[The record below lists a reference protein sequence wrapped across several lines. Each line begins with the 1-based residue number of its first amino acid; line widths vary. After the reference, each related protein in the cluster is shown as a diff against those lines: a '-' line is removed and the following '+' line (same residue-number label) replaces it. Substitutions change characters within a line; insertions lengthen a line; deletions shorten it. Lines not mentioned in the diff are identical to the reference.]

1 MEGLKDKV
9 VVVTGAAGD
18 IGKGIAR
25 RFAREGSLVVIA
37 DFADGTAAA
46 QEIQRETGTEPVY
59 LPVDV
64 TDWDSVQQL
73 IAQTIEKFGRVDV
86 MINNAG
92 INSDNLI
99 KKMGKDQ
106 WDKVIA
112 VNLTG
117 VFNCTAAVVPHMLE
131 RKSGVVLTTSSVVG
145 LYGNTGVTNYAAS
158 KWGVIG
164 MTKCWA
170 KENAKYGLRFNCV
183 APGFIATD
191 MVKKIP
197 ENILQERILVK
208 VPAGRLGEIDEVA
221 ALFAFLASDEAKFI
235 NGAVISIDG
244 ACTL

>member
-1 MEGLKDKV
+1 MKGLKDKV
-9 VVVTGAAGD
+9 VIVTGAAGD
-18 IGKGIAR
+18 IGKAIAL
-25 RFAREGSLVVIA
+25 RFGQEGSKVMIA
-37 DFADGTAAA
+37 DFADGASVAE
-46 QEIQRETGTEPVY
+46 EIRKATGSQIIY
-59 LPVDV
+59 FPVDV
-64 TDWDSVQQL
+64 TDFESVKKMV
-73 IAQTIEKFGRVDV
+73 EKALEEFGQIDIMV
-86 MINNAG
+86 NNAG

-158 KWGVIG
+158 KAGVIA

-170 KENAKYGLRFNCV
+170 KENAKFGLRFNCV
-183 APGFIATD
+183 APGFIATE

-197 ENILQERILVK
+197 EDVLRERILVK
-208 VPAGRLGEIDEVA
+208 VPAARLGETEEVA
-221 ALFAFLASDEAKFI
+221 AAFAFLASDEAAFI
-235 NGAVISIDG
+235 NGAVLSVDG

>member
-1 MEGLKDKV
+1 MKGLKDKV

-18 IGKGIAR
+18 IGKAIAL
-25 RFAREGSLVVIA
+25 RFGQEGAKVVIA

-46 QEIQRETGTEPVY
+46 EGVSRATGAQVVY
-59 LPVDV
+59 IPVDV
-64 TDWDSVQQL
+64 TDFASVKTMVAKAL
-73 IAQTIEKFGRVDV
+73 ERFGQIDV

-99 KKMGKDQ
+99 RKMGKDQ

-145 LYGNTGVTNYAAS
+145 LYGNAGVTNYAAS
-158 KWGVIG
+158 KAGVIA

-183 APGFIATD
+183 APGYIATE

-197 ENILQERILVK
+197 EDVLKEKILVK
-208 VPAGRLGEIDEVA
+208 VPAARLGETAEVA
-221 ALFAFLASDEAKFI
+221 AAFAFLASDEAGFI
-235 NGAVISIDG
+235 NGAVLSVDG

>member
-1 MEGLKDKV
+1 MKGLKDKV

-18 IGKGIAR
+18 IGKAIAL
-25 RFAREGSLVVIA
+25 RFGQEGSKVVIA
-37 DFADGTAAA
+37 DFADGTGAAA
-46 QEIQRETGTEPVY
+46 EIRKATGAQVIY
-59 LPVDV
+59 IPVDV
-64 TDWDSVQQL
+64 TDFESVKKMVEETL
-73 IAQTIEKFGRVDV
+73 KEFGRIDI

-131 RKSGVVLTTSSVVG
+131 RKAGVVLTTSSVVG
-145 LYGNTGVTNYAAS
+145 LYGNAGVTNYAAS
-158 KWGVIG
+158 KAGVIA

-170 KENAKYGLRFNCV
+170 KENAKFGLRFNCI
-183 APGFIATD
+183 APGFIATE

-197 ENILQERILVK
+197 KDVLQERILVK
-208 VPAGRLGEIDEVA
+208 VPAARLGETEEVA
-221 ALFAFLASDEAKFI
+221 AAFAFLASDEAAFI
-235 NGAVISIDG
+235 NGAVLSVDG